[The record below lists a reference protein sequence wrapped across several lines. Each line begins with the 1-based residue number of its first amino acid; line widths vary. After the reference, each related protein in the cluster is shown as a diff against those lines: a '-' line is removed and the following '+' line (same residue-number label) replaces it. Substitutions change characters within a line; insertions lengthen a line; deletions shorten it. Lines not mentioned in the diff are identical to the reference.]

1 MHQSQAQQHLGRHQ
15 QHLPSPLKA
24 KNGKISPSM
33 TGWQFLH
40 SLTLILASHK
50 QVYAIISNPSLMVP
64 LSLTKPLSHGSSRSE
79 KRLRLMQPHSSMQCQ
94 PNASALSHTLKSIG
108 PCISGSRAWRL
119 KVRWWLETCCAQSEG
134 FLSKSLECLRRLSC
148 KGRGGWLHSEKH
160 RSGVY

>member
-1 MHQSQAQQHLGRHQ
+1 MHQNQAQQHLGRHQ

-64 LSLTKPLSHGSSRSE
+64 LSLTKPRSHRSE
-79 KRLRLMQPHSSMQCQ
+79 KRLRLMQPHSPMQCQ
-94 PNASALSHTLKSIG
+94 PNASALSCTLKSIR
-108 PCISGSRAWRL
+108 PSCISGSRAWRL
-119 KVRWWLETCCAQSEG
+119 KVRWWLETCCAWSKG
-134 FLSKSLECLRRLSC
+134 FLSKSLECLRRPGC
-148 KGRGGWLHSEKH
+148 KGRGGWLHSKKH